1 MKRIASNFLIL
12 TLTTM
17 GFAQAPS
24 APKAPVTRVVAP
36 RVVVAPMMFGEAG
49 GSYLGVDIDEITPE
63 RVKVLKL
70 KEERGVE
77 ITMVDQDA
85 PAAKAGL
92 KEHDV
97 VVEFNGQR
105 VEGSEQ
111 FVRYIHETPAGRTVT
126 LGIIRDGQPMTL
138 KATLGNR
145 MENVKKSYNYQYKIA
160 PRVVVPPV
168 PPVMVNPPDVDVE
181 MPAIDVMVP
190 ATTTGIAIDNLTPQ
204 LAQYFGVKQGQGV
217 LVRNVEKGS
226 PAEKAGMRAGDVIIK
241 VDNETIE
248 SRSDYRQAIRHRNA
262 DTLKIVVIRDK
273 KEQMLTMSLPRPKRN
288 SDDDDDSMLVPHNF
302 DVDFENA
309 WDTDSDSIEEA
320 MSHMH
325 EAFEMAAPQFEA
337 GMQNVRDAMR
347 DLAVPAE
354 SDCQHDLK

>member
-1 MKRIASNFLIL
+1 MKRIAFNLVIL
-12 TLTTM
+12 TLTAS
-17 GFAQAPS
+17 GFAEAQA
-24 APKAPVTRVVAP
+24 AP
-36 RVVVAPMMFGEAG
+36 RARAVVVTTPHVAVSPVMFGETG

-63 RVKVLKL
+63 RVKALNL

-126 LGIIRDGQPMTL
+126 LGIIRGGQSMTL
-138 KATLGNR
+138 KATLGSR
-145 MENVKKSYNYQYKIA
+145 MEKIKKQYSYKMA
-160 PRVVVPPV
+160 PMPRVVVPQ
-168 PPVMVNPPDVDVE
+168 PPIPDVDVE
-181 MPAIDVMVP
+181 IPAIDVMVP
-190 ATTTGIAIDNLTPQ
+190 STSTGIALDNLTPQ

-226 PAEKAGMRAGDVIIK
+226 PAEKAGMRAGDVIIR
-241 VDNETIE
+241 VDNEAIE

-262 DTLKIVVIRDK
+262 DTLKIVVVRDK
-273 KEQMLTMSLPRPKRN
+273 KEQTLTMNLPRPRH
-288 SDDDDDSMLVPHNF
+288 DRDEDDDSMLLPGEF
-302 DVDFENA
+302 DIDFENA
-309 WDTDSDSIEEA
+309 WDSDSDSIENA
-320 MSHMH
+320 MSHVH
-325 EAFEMAAPQFEA
+325 AAFEMAAPQFES
-337 GMQNVRDAMR
+337 GMQNLRDAMR
-347 DLAVPAE
+347 HMVVKSDN
-354 SDCQHDLK
+354 DCQHDLK